1 MRLTPCLP
9 ADWPEFRIH
18 YRYRQ
23 ATYHIVVTQMRGEG
37 GLMGVTRV
45 VLDGVEQG
53 EKMIV
58 LVDTQ
63 VEHLVEVMVGL

>member
-1 MRLTPCLP
+1 
-9 ADWPEFRIH
+9 
-18 YRYRQ
+18 
-23 ATYHIVVTQMRGEG
+23 MRGEG
-37 GLMGVTRV
+37 DLVGVTRV

-58 LVDTQ
+58 LADAQ